1 MAQRNILENNINLL
15 NQMRGPAKI
24 LYAPGTLPFPTRLE
38 QIIDVTLGAAATGW
52 TMLGLTAGG
61 INVTKTKDKTV
72 LNDLDQI
79 VGDYDQIMTNRSY
92 RVTTQMRE
100 VYSQSQLGLALEAGT
115 PTQVSTTG
123 PTQVMTPLDSA
134 ANQSNEYRLA
144 VVYPKK
150 TEGKAYA
157 FAFRRTQPG
166 GGDQTF
172 RFDKADP
179 VSPALEMVALP
190 EIATTIS
197 SDMAYGAAFDI
208 IGV

>member
-24 LYAPGTLPFPTRLE
+24 LYAPGTLPFPVRVE
-38 QIIDVTLGAAATGW
+38 QVIDPTGGAAATGW

-100 VYSQSQLGLALEAGT
+100 IYSQAQLGLALEAGT
-115 PTQVSTTG
+115 PTIVSTTG
-123 PTQVMTPLDSA
+123 PTQVMTPLDST
-134 ANQSNEYRLA
+134 ANQAQEYRLA
-144 VVYPKK
+144 VIYPKK
-150 TEGKAYA
+150 TEGKVYA
-157 FAFRRTQPG
+157 FVFRRTQPG

-172 RFDKADP
+172 RFDKSDP
-179 VSPALEMVALP
+179 VSPALELVALP

-197 SDMAYGAAFDI
+197 SDQAYGDAFDI